1 MLNNENIETIDINI
15 LLSIVNMKLR
25 DNYSSIEDLCYDM
38 DISEEVLINRLNENQ
53 YIYQKSNN
61 QFIKK

>member
-1 MLNNENIETIDINI
+1 MLNNENIGTMDINI

-25 DNYSSIEDLCYDM
+25 DNYPSIEALCYDM
-38 DISEEVLINRLNENQ
+38 DISEGTLINRLNEDK